1 MSVPV
6 KKIQCGSI
14 QASVWSNST
23 EYNNT
28 LVEKFTVKIQKGYK
42 KDNEW
47 KNTQVFT
54 IEDLPKVSI
63 VAIEVYKYIRLK
75 QSENSNENTK

>member
-6 KKIQCGSI
+6 KTIRCGSI
-14 QASVWSNST
+14 QASVWSNSA
-23 EYNNT
+23 EYKNT
-28 LVEKFTVKIQKGYK
+28 LVEKLTVKIQKSYK

-63 VAIEVYKYIRLK
+63 VAMEVYKYIRLK
-75 QSENSNENTK
+75 QPEYNKEYIE